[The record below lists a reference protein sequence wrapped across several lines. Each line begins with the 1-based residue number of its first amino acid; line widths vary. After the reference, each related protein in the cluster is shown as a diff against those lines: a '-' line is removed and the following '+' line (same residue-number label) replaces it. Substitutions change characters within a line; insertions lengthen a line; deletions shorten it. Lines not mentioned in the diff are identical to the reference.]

1 MDTLQILIKIKLL
14 RIITS
19 GIAPQTLQTRLT
31 MKFQGSQGYVATP
44 DLMLAVNAAITLKRP
59 LLIKGEPG
67 TGKTMLAEEVAA
79 ALNMPLLQWHVKS
92 TTKAQQG
99 LYEYDAVSRL
109 RDSQLGDERVKDIH
123 NYIVKGVLWQAFTSD
138 EPVALLID
146 EIDKADIE
154 FPNDLLRE
162 IDRMEFY
169 CYETRELIKAKN
181 RPLVFITS
189 NNEKELPDAFLRRCF
204 FHYIKFPEAATMQQI
219 VDVHFPGLK
228 KELLG
233 AAMKTFY
240 DVRNLPG
247 IKKKPS
253 TSELLDWIKLLV
265 AEDIPLDALHSKD
278 DKIAVPPLVG
288 ALLKNEQDVTLFEK
302 LVFMNQRGR

>member
-1 MDTLQILIKIKLL
+1 
-14 RIITS
+14 
-19 GIAPQTLQTRLT
+19 
-31 MKFQGSQGYVATP
+31 MKFQGSENYVATP
-44 DLMLAVNAAITLKRP
+44 DLMLAVNAALTLKRP
-59 LLIKGEPG
+59 LLVKGEPG
-67 TGKTMLAEEVAA
+67 TGKTMLAEEVAT
-79 ALNMPLLQWHVKS
+79 ALNMPLLQWHIKS

-123 NYIVKGVLWQAFTSD
+123 NYIVKGVLWQAFEAD
-138 EPVALLID
+138 QPVALLID

-169 CYETRELIKAKN
+169 VYETRQMVKARH

-204 FHYIKFPEAATMQQI
+204 FHYIKFPDATTMQQI
-219 VDVHFPGLK
+219 VNVHFPDLK
-228 KELLG
+228 KELL
-233 AAMKTFY
+233 AAALRNFY

-247 IKKKPS
+247 LKKKPS
-253 TSELLDWIKLLV
+253 TSELLDWLKLLV
-265 AEDIPLDALHSKD
+265 AEDISLDVLQSKD
-278 DKIAVPPLVG
+278 DKVSVPPLVG
-288 ALLKNEQDVTLFEK
+288 ALLKNEQDVSLFEK
-302 LVFMNQRGR
+302 LVFMQKNNR

>member
-1 MDTLQILIKIKLL
+1 
-14 RIITS
+14 
-19 GIAPQTLQTRLT
+19 
-31 MKFQGSQGYVATP
+31 MKFQGSENYVATP
-44 DLMLAVNAAITLKRP
+44 DLMLAVNAAATLKRP

-67 TGKTMLAEEVAA
+67 TGKTMLAEEVAQ
-79 ALNMPLLQWHVKS
+79 ALNMPLMQWHIKS

-109 RDSQLGDERVKDIH
+109 RDSQLAGAEGSERVKDIS
-123 NYIVKGVLWQAFTSD
+123 NYIVKGVLWQAFTAD
-138 EPVALLID
+138 QPVVLLID

-169 CYETRELIKAKN
+169 VYETRELVKAVH

-204 FHYIKFPEAATMQQI
+204 FHYIKFPDADTMKAI

-228 KELLG
+228 KELL
-233 AAMKTFY
+233 AAALKNFY

-247 IKKKPS
+247 LKKKPS
-253 TSELLDWIKLLV
+253 TSELLDWLKLLL
-265 AEDIPLDALHSKD
+265 AEDIPLEVLQSKD
-278 DKIAVPPLVG
+278 DKVAVPPLVG
-288 ALLKNEQDVTLFEK
+288 ALLKNEQDVSLFEK
-302 LVFMNQRGR
+302 LVFMQRNHR

>member
-1 MDTLQILIKIKLL
+1 
-14 RIITS
+14 
-19 GIAPQTLQTRLT
+19 
-31 MKFQGSQGYVATP
+31 MKFQGSENYVATQ
-44 DLMLAVNAAITLKRP
+44 DLMLAVNAAATLQRP
-59 LLIKGEPG
+59 LLVKGEPG

-79 ALNMPLLQWHVKS
+79 ALDMPLLQWHIKS

-109 RDSQLGDERVKDIH
+109 RDSQLSDIDGGERVKDIH
-123 NYIVKGVLWQAFTSD
+123 NYIIKGVLWQAFTAD
-138 EPVALLID
+138 RPVALLID

-169 CYETRELIKAKN
+169 CYETREMIRAKH

-204 FHYIKFPEAATMQQI
+204 FHYIKFPDADTMRQI
-219 VDVHFPGLK
+219 VAVHFPKLQG
-228 KELLG
+228 ELLT
-233 AAMKTFY
+233 AATKVFY

-247 IKKKPS
+247 LKKKPS
-253 TSELLDWIKLLV
+253 TSELIDWLKLLV
-265 AEDIPLDALHSKD
+265 AEDIPVESLQTAEGKV
-278 DKIAVPPLVG
+278 AVPPLVG
-288 ALLKNEQDVTLFEK
+288 ALLKNEQDVSLFEK
-302 LVFMNQRGR
+302 LVFMNQRNR

>member
-1 MDTLQILIKIKLL
+1 
-14 RIITS
+14 
-19 GIAPQTLQTRLT
+19 
-31 MKFQGSQGYVATP
+31 MKFQGTQNYIATQ
-44 DLMLAVNAAITLKRP
+44 DLMLSVNAAITLKRP
-59 LLIKGEPG
+59 LLVKGEPG

-79 ALNMPLLQWHVKS
+79 ALDIPLLQWHIKS

-109 RDSQLGDERVKDIH
+109 RDSQLSDVDGGERVKNIH
-123 NYIVKGVLWQAFTSD
+123 NYIVRGVLWQAFTAD

-169 CYETRELIKAKN
+169 VYETRELIKAKH

-204 FHYIKFPEAATMQQI
+204 FHYIKFPDADTMRSI

-228 KELLG
+228 KELLA

-247 IKKKPS
+247 LKKKPS
-253 TSELLDWIKLLV
+253 TSELLDWLKLLL
-265 AEDIPLDALHSKD
+265 AEDIPLAALQTKE
-278 DKIAVPPLVG
+278 DKVAVPPLVG

-302 LVFMNQRGR
+302 LVFMQRHNR